1 VIALSSIIT
10 EIITFDTAVKEVLYI
25 RKLAISLGLRE
36 DDKPLLILS
45 NSDNAIK
52 MVKKPNLPA
61 TPSARWLDNKWF
73 FVHELVQAKKVEF
86 KHING
91 SKNIADGLTKPL
103 NRPAFDFFQN
113 GLNMVTDEGRKED

>member
-1 VIALSSIIT
+1 MIAL
-10 EIITFDTAVKEVLYI
+10 DAAVKEALYI
-25 RKLAISLGLRE
+25 QKLAVALGLQE

-45 NSDNAIK
+45 DSDNAIK

-73 FVHELVQAKKVEF
+73 FVHELVQAKKVKF

-103 NRPAFDFFQN
+103 NRPAFNFFQN
-113 GLNMVTDEGRKED
+113 GLNMVADKGQKEG